1 MPRAL
6 SITKPRAR
14 ATSNYAPQRTNR
26 HGPEHVAQVTQT
38 TAANF
43 GAVYSHPA
51 KLRRT
56 PWTSLPHVRH
66 AKRPTG
72 GTPAKFDGARE
83 HSRSFGAAPAA
94 GTPSHPLKSNEKLL
108 QLTKAYFFNLI

>member
-14 ATSNYAPQRTNR
+14 ATSNYAPQRTSR

-51 KLRRT
+51 KLRGKPR
-56 PWTSLPHVRH
+56 TSLPQVR
-66 AKRPTG
+66 ALKQNME
-72 GTPAKFDGARE
+72 GTSAKFDGARE
-83 HSRSFGAAPAA
+83 HSRGFGAAPAA
-94 GTPSHPLKSNEKLL
+94 GTPPHSLKSNKNLL
-108 QLTKAYFFNLI
+108 QLTKAFFLI